1 MHYAITINN
10 ENIITGV
17 HESLTPITSVTFVE
31 NTKLMNDEVVTII
44 APNDFRIG
52 ENIMCYNEN
61 GTRKPNVWC
70 IENGF
75 MDMPPY
81 AEIIDGVLVY
91 REMPPE
97 ERPVTLEDYF
107 GNLVS
112 DAKAETKVMID
123 AVQEEAYR
131 QVTASKESLSG
142 SLAEANSLTAQ
153 KFSAMRPLI
162 TELVKGKPPDLVIC
176 TSEFIL
182 PWTEGEYALGDV
194 RLWDGQPRKC
204 CQAHDSTG
212 NPTWTPETAS
222 LWSPYHAQNAD
233 YALPWVQPTGAHD
246 MYKTGESMIWTDGA
260 VHLCKQDTVF
270 SPLEYAAAWEI
281 LSQ

>member
-1 MHYAITINN
+1 MHYAITLDPQKM
-10 ENIITGV
+10 ITGI
-17 HESLTPITSVTFVE
+17 HESVAPITSSTFAA
-31 NTKLMNDEVVTII
+31 NPGFANHDVVAING
-44 APNDFRIG
+44 PGEFRIG
-52 ENIMCYNEN
+52 ENILCYNDD
-61 GTRKPNVWC
+61 GIRKSDVWC

-112 DAKAETKVMID
+112 DAKAEIKVTID

-131 QVTASKESLSG
+131 QVTESKEALSG
-142 SLAEANSLTAQ
+142 SLAEANSLTAK
-153 KFSAMRPLI
+153 KFLAMRPLI
-162 TELVKGKPPDLVIC
+162 TELVKGQPPDLVIC

-182 PWTEGEYALGDV
+182 PWTEGEYTLGDV
-194 RLWDGQPRKC
+194 RLWEGQPRKC

-212 NPTWTPETAS
+212 NPTWIPALAS
-222 LWSPYHAQNAD
+222 LWSPYHAQNAE

-246 MYKTGESMIWTDGA
+246 MYKAGEYMLWMDGS
-260 VHLCKQDTVF
+260 VQKCQQDTVY